1 MAGLLAAPPGFG
13 AARVG
18 SPNAQRYRS
27 SRRPRRPPL
36 GGLLRSTEGSSPDE
50 KREAEAP
57 RLAVLVLQPCGLDV
71 VAGGLSG
78 APPSEKGP
86 IGLGCGATFLRA
98 IRDSRF

>member
-1 MAGLLAAPPGFG
+1 MAGLLAAPPIS
-13 AARVG
+13 ARRA
-18 SPNAQRYRS
+18 PDRRLRNATDHPDGYGDRL
-27 SRRPRRPPL
+27 SR
-36 GGLLRSTEGSSPDE
+36 GVLRSAEGRSPDE